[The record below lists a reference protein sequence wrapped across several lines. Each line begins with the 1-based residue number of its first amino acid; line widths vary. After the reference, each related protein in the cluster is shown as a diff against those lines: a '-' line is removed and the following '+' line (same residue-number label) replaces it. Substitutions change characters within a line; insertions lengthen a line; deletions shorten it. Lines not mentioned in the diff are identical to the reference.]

1 VSPLTQEATMS
12 KRQRTT
18 LPFRAQSDASIPR
31 PPVEVR
37 ECSDKEKLLYARA
50 MSPVLA
56 AQQAAQIATVNT
68 QVVIAEAMMEW
79 AGLTQDDGW
88 QLNPDK
94 MRWERRKQP
103 A

>member
-1 VSPLTQEATMS
+1 MG

-18 LPFRAQSDASIPR
+18 TLPFPAARKDASIPR
-31 PPVEVR
+31 PAEVR

-50 MSPVLA
+50 MGPVLA
-56 AQQAAQIATVNT
+56 TQQAAQIATAST

-79 AGLTQDDGW
+79 AGLKQDDGW
-88 QLNPDK
+88 QLNVEK

>member
-1 VSPLTQEATMS
+1 
-12 KRQRTT
+12 
-18 LPFRAQSDASIPR
+18 
-31 PPVEVR
+31 
-37 ECSDKEKLLYARA
+37 